1 MKRLIFILLIALPVT
16 SAFAQITVNDP
27 WVRATVPQQKATG
40 AFMRLAAK
48 QDARLVEARSPVASV
63 VEIHEMTMESNI
75 MRMRAISSLE
85 LPAGKTVELKL
96 GGYHMMFLD
105 LKQQIKEGDV
115 VPVTLVIEGKD
126 KKREAIELKVP
137 VRSLS
142 SVSSPGRSAP

>member
-1 MKRLIFILLIALPVT
+1 
-16 SAFAQITVNDP
+16 
-27 WVRATVPQQKATG
+27 
-40 AFMRLAAK
+40 MRLAAK

-85 LPAGKTVELKL
+85 LPAGKTVELKP

-105 LKQQIKEGDV
+105 LQQQIQEGDV